1 MAVYTALNEADL
13 TDLLARYDVGEL
25 VSFTG
30 IQDGVENSNFFVTTT
45 AETYVV
51 TVFEKHPPEEVPYFL
66 YLTAHLA
73 AQGVPCAAP
82 IADEQGGFLQ
92 TVRGKPTALIERLPG
107 RTLTTPEPGH
117 CTAVG
122 RAMAQMHVAAASFD
136 RHHANERG
144 PRWWLATARKLRE
157 LLDADDRAVL
167 DAECEHQRAQREVEL
182 PSGTIHADLFRDNVL
197 FDSDRLAGMIDFNY
211 ACDDCL
217 LYDVAVAVNDWCG
230 DAAGRLDPER
240 TRALL
245 EAYHAVR
252 PFTADEARHWST
264 MLRAGA
270 LRFWLSRL
278 LDLHYPR
285 PAEVPHV
292 KDPDEYRRVLHA
304 RRTEAPVMGPL
315 GAVA

>member
-45 AETYVV
+45 AATYVV

-66 YLTAHLA
+66 HLTAHLA

-82 IADEQGGFLQ
+82 VADAQGGFLQ

-107 RTLTTPEPGH
+107 RTLTTPEASH
-117 CTAVG
+117 CAAVG

-144 PRWWLATARKLRE
+144 PRWWLATARKLRDRV
-157 LLDADDRAVL
+157 DADDRAVL
-167 DAECEHQRAQREVEL
+167 DAECEHQRRQRGVQL

-197 FDSDRLAGMIDFNY
+197 FDGDRLAGMIDFNY

-230 DAAGRLDPER
+230 DVEGRLEPVR
-240 TRALL
+240 ARALL
-245 EAYHAVR
+245 EAYHALR
-252 PFTADEARHWST
+252 PFTAAEARHWST

-292 KDPDEYRRVLHA
+292 KDPDEYRRVLLA
-304 RRTEAPVMGPL
+304 RRAEAPVMGPL
-315 GAVA
+315 EAVA